1 MSPFPNKNGLPQYPH
16 SPLPDLKLPPAG
28 PPIKIPVHPAR
39 LGAIGWDANS
49 KVLIRALTPEITIFG
64 STTKIVIF
72 LDPDST
78 EKLIVGN
85 PALAFLPIQVI
96 DEITKPDLLPTC
108 KKFKP
113 KTSEKACQVDMDE
126 EVTPGLSTKICRFS
140 TNPIPMPSDQPIITP
155 RWLILM
161 LVIVTRD

>member
-16 SPLPDLKLPPAG
+16 STSPDLKLPPAG

-39 LGAIGWDANS
+39 LGVIGWDANS
-49 KVLIRALTPEITIFG
+49 KVLIRAITPEITIFG

-78 EKLIVGN
+78 EKLILGT

-96 DEITKPDLLPTC
+96 NEITKQDLLPKC
-108 KKFKP
+108 KRFKP
-113 KTSEKACQVDMDE
+113 TTSEKACQVDMDE
-126 EVTPGLSTKICRFS
+126 EETSGPSTKIVVFLQIIS
-140 TNPIPMPSDQPIITP
+140 LIPLNNPLLP
-155 RWLILM
+155 R
-161 LVIVTRD
+161 DG